1 MGSKKT
7 EMGEL
12 LLLGVFGLF
21 AVVDLLDIR
30 SLPMEGKLLS
40 YVLAPFIFGLL
51 FLCTLHALASRRKKQ
66 AVTEPGDLEPSAL
79 LSGETEETKEGARKR
94 EANKR
99 FFMTVGAGFF
109 LFIAIYMLGFYL
121 GSGLM
126 LLIWFLSFR
135 KIDLKTMGITILTPL
150 LLYLSFEVL
159 LDMGLPQGALF
170 EWFGL

>member
-7 EMGEL
+7 ERGEL

-21 AVVDLLDIR
+21 AIVFLLDIR
-30 SLPMEGKLLS
+30 SLPMEGKMLS

-51 FLCTLHALASRRKKQ
+51 FLCMLHVLAPPKKKK
-66 AVTEPGDLEPSAL
+66 AAAELGDFEPSAVL
-79 LSGETEETKEGARKR
+79 LGEAEEKKGGAQRQ

-99 FFMTVGAGFF
+99 FFMTVGAGLF
-109 LFIAIYMLGFYL
+109 LFIAIYLVGFYL

-135 KIDLKTMGITILTPL
+135 RINLKTMGITIFTPL

-159 LDMGLPQGALF
+159 LDMGLPQGAF
-170 EWFGL
+170 FKWFGF